1 MKVLAA
7 FAAAALVL
15 GAAASAATQPP
26 SLRIVHAAP
35 LTVAGKGFAARERV
49 RVVLG
54 KRVVAR
60 TVVSRSGTFTASA
73 PGVAYDR
80 CLGVGLSVVGSSGDG
95 AILPATKL
103 LPACAPD

>member
-7 FAAAALVL
+7 LAAAALVL
-15 GAAASAATQPP
+15 GAAASAASQPP
-26 SLRIVHAAP
+26 SLRIVHATP
-35 LTVAGKGFAARERV
+35 LTVAGKGFVAREHV

-54 KRVVAR
+54 GRVVAR
-60 TVVSRSGTFTASA
+60 TVVSRAGTFVASA

-80 CLGVGLSVVGSSGDG
+80 CLGTGLSVVGSSGDR
-95 AILPATKL
+95 AILPGAKL